1 MTIEDYC
8 ISLNPNNFFLVVLGV
23 VDMCHDLLKIYLII
37 EIKDDRIQFDHII
50 KSPGWMKSIQVYQ
63 VLELF
68 SIMIEFDTVISNKA
82 MILWMAMMQ
91 KTALMIL
98 FKVNFSKM
106 YNRHIS
112 DVSRP
117 STVIWMVQ

>member
-1 MTIEDYC
+1 
-8 ISLNPNNFFLVVLGV
+8 
-23 VDMCHDLLKIYLII
+23 
-37 EIKDDRIQFDHII
+37 
-50 KSPGWMKSIQVYQ
+50 MKSIQVYQ

-68 SIMIEFDTVISNKA
+68 SIMIVFDTVISNKA
-82 MILWMAMMQ
+82 MRLWMAIMQ

-112 DVSRP
+112 DVRRP